1 MPNWMECEV
10 QIIGPTDE
18 IARFRTAHI
27 GNDQDGELQ
36 LDFDSIIP
44 MRPEER
50 GPLEMPSQQVRPYF
64 NR

>member
-10 QIIGPTDE
+10 KIIGPTDE
-18 IARFRTAHI
+18 IARFRNARI

-36 LDFDSIIP
+36 LDFDRIIP
-44 MRPEER
+44 MPPRDAESTR
-50 GPLEMPSQQVRPYF
+50 RPYF